1 MAERGD
7 MNLNDPDYQALR
19 PYIRRG
25 GSYDDASPEA
35 RSAARRILRDYLGE
49 KSLGQVMREM
59 HAELEGLLDQVR
71 NPDWLVGGP

>member
-1 MAERGD
+1 
-7 MNLNDPDYQALR
+7 MNLNDPSYQALR

-25 GSYDDASPEA
+25 GSLDNAPPEA
-35 RSAARRILRDYLGE
+35 LSAARHILRGYLGE